1 MIENKLSFAFS
12 FSLAAGACVRVC
24 LVRPPHAPS
33 LRRWPQLST
42 LVRDHRGKSL
52 CFREVGCLGA
62 QIQPKLSL
70 GGRVRGGSGG
80 AFPSQM
86 RSVELL
92 LDWEG
97 TFPWAGV
104 HPRSLP
110 IHSLTAWFPKMGRF
124 QLKAVFSQGLSPAR
138 GCFQPGAVSSQGLFP
153 ARGCFQP
160 GACDNFEGFVP
171 Q

>member
-33 LRRWPQLST
+33 LRCWLQLST
-42 LVRDHRGKSL
+42 LVRDHRGRACVSEKWAVLVPKSN
-52 CFREVGCLGA
+52 R
-62 QIQPKLSL
+62 
-70 GGRVRGGSGG
+70 SGG

-104 HPRSLP
+104 HPRSLL

>member
-1 MIENKLSFAFS
+1 M
-12 FSLAAGACVRVC
+12 
-24 LVRPPHAPS
+24 
-33 LRRWPQLST
+33 
-42 LVRDHRGKSL
+42 
-52 CFREVGCLGA
+52 GCLGA

-70 GGRVRGGSGG
+70 GGRVHGGSGG

-104 HPRSLP
+104 QPRSLL